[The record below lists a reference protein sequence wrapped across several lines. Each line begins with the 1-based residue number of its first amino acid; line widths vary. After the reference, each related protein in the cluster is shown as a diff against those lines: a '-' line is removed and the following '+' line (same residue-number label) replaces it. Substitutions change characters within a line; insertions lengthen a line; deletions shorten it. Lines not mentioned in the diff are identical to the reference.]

1 MNAFLEWLVW
11 GALVLLVF
19 WLYQVVDLARP
30 LHWPRRK
37 PAPRHVPHWARHGH
51 LPPHGRHR
59 R

>member
-1 MNAFLEWLVW
+1 MEWLIW
-11 GALVLLVF
+11 CALVCLVF

-30 LHWPRRK
+30 LRLPRRK
-37 PAPRHVPHWARHGH
+37 PTPPCVPHWARHGH

>member
-1 MNAFLEWLVW
+1 MSASLEWLVW

-19 WLYQVVDLARP
+19 WLYQIVDLTRP
-30 LHWPRRK
+30 FRLPRRK
-37 PAPRHVPHWARHGH
+37 PTPPRVPHWARHGH